1 MTVKR
6 KYLFGLLCCLVSL
19 ISFAQSQDKAK
30 LSDEEWY
37 LECAARAAKE
47 KVEGE
52 RQFVQLLNLCYH
64 QAVPKKCRDVSENEY
79 PPTVGKP
86 TALEFLGLRHG
97 RGSYKELC
105 VIECLN
111 AGYYS
116 RTFGECSKG

>member
-1 MTVKR
+1 MNKIPALT
-6 KYLFGLLCCLVSL
+6 LGLAFMVSP
-19 ISFAQSQDKAK
+19 ISFAQDKAK
-30 LSDEEWY
+30 LWDEDWY

-79 PPTVGKP
+79 PPTSQPRTWGEALGSRRGK
-86 TALEFLGLRHG
+86 
-97 RGSYKELC
+97 GSYRELC
-105 VIECLN
+105 VIECQS